1 MNFNERFNVVP
12 PVKYIE
18 QESVRKTYL
27 PDYERLYNKFFK
39 NFSPDLSKTRTNQ
52 FIAYFKKLN
61 KAGDDLSYSKRVSL
75 KYISKKVGYGVFAKE
90 DIPPYSVLCHYVGV
104 VIPTK
109 NLKASHDS
117 TFSFEHFPD
126 YSIDAMKKGNW
137 ARFMNHS
144 DLGTKA
150 NNVTVWEYYSLQG
163 PKIVFTSG
171 SKGIK
176 KGAQL
181 LYSYGEEYWKDRK
194 ALPLK

>member
-1 MNFNERFNVVP
+1 MNFKDRFNIDP

-18 QESVRKTYL
+18 EESIHKAYL
-27 PDYERLYNKFFK
+27 SDYQGLYNKFFK
-39 NFSPDLSKTRTNQ
+39 NFTPSLSKTRTKQ
-52 FIAYFKKLN
+52 FIAYFKKLE
-61 KAGDDLSYSKRVSL
+61 KAGNDLAYCKRVSL

-109 NLKASHDS
+109 NLKAEHDS
-117 TFSFEHFPD
+117 SFSFEHFPN

-144 DLGTKA
+144 DLGSAT
-150 NNVTVWEYYSLQG
+150 NNVTVWEYYSPHG

-171 SKGIK
+171 AKGIK

-181 LYSYGEEYWKDRK
+181 LYSYGEEYWEDRK
-194 ALPLK
+194 ALSLK